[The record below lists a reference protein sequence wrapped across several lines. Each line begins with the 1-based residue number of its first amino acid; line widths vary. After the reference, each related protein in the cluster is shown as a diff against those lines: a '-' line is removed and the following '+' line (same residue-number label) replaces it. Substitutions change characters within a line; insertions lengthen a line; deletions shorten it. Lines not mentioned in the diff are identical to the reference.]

1 MHVGSQTV
9 KEVLE
14 PWNICVT
21 EDLIEKWKHRQEQ
34 KMAQAAQQLARN
46 CRSDLAS
53 SIHPHICGAST
64 AQLS

>member
-34 KMAQAAQQLARN
+34 KMAQAAEQQATL
-46 CRSDLAS
+46 L
-53 SIHPHICGAST
+53 
-64 AQLS
+64 QV